1 MVAKEFKEEVSW
13 DLQVPREDKAIS
25 LYIFVQPSAASIRA
39 VDALYASLSYCMNFL
54 GTLNMFPCKRNNR

>member
-25 LYIFVQPSAASIRA
+25 SYIFVQPSAASIRA
-39 VDALYASLSYCMNFL
+39 VDACTQA
-54 GTLNMFPCKRNNR
+54 FPIA